1 MPPLFAHDPLD
12 AVQGAG
18 RHGWLLA
25 PATALSV
32 ACEHWALAL
41 VALALYA
48 WLERD
53 VPSVL
58 KAFLPF
64 ALALLAGVALVALSR
79 RAGALGG
86 WGVRAVPS
94 GHALWGATF
103 AAYTLRLYG
112 ARWGLAA
119 AALALAGGVS
129 RIYLGSNGLPSVGA
143 GWGVG
148 ALLGVAA
155 FELAARLAPRSPA
168 GLRRSGQIVVE
179 GPAAGRDVTP

>member
-18 RHGWLLA
+18 RQGWLLG

-32 ACEHWALAL
+32 ACEPWVIAL

-53 VPSVL
+53 VPSAL
-58 KAFLPF
+58 EAFLPF
-64 ALALLAGVALVALSR
+64 AAALLAGVALEVLSR
-79 RAGALGG
+79 RAGALA
-86 WGVRAVPS
+86 GVGLRAVPS

-103 AAYTLRLYG
+103 AAYTARLYG

-119 AALALAGGVS
+119 AALALGGGIA
-129 RIYLGSNGLPSVGA
+129 RIHLGSNGLPSVGA
-143 GWGVG
+143 GWLLG
-148 ALLGVAA
+148 ALLGLAA
-155 FELAARLAPRSPA
+155 FAAAARLAPGSPA
-168 GLRRSGQIVVE
+168 GLRRRE
-179 GPAAGRDVTP
+179 AAGEEPGSRRDVAP